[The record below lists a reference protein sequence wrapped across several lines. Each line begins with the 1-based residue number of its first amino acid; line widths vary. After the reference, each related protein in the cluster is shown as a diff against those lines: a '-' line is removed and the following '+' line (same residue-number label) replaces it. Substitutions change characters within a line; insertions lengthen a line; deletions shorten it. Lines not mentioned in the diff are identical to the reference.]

1 MNKNKK
7 KALFVIDVQPDFID
21 GALANPRAAKK
32 VPNIVAKIKAHD
44 GLRFATHDAHF
55 NKRQVECS

>member
-1 MNKNKK
+1 MNKTIK

-32 VPNIVAKIKAHD
+32 VQNIVAKIKVRNFLFRIA
-44 GLRFATHDAHF
+44 L
-55 NKRQVECS
+55 S